1 METLSGL
8 GLVGLFL
15 GSFLAATV
23 VPFSSDALYVGVLIA
38 GISPWTAF
46 VVGTVGNWLGGLT
59 SYWVGR
65 VGKWEWMEKW
75 FRVNRQTLENQKT
88 KIDKWGP
95 MLAFVSWVPIVG
107 DVFAV
112 ALGFYKVDFLKSSV
126 YMLLGKAAR
135 FAVWNLIYF
144 CF

>member
-65 VGKWEWMEKW
+65 VGKWEWLEKW